1 LISSQLISVIIT
13 SYNSSACLRLVLAA
27 LERQTDRAFEVIIA
41 DDGSNEQELASI
53 RQIMASC
60 HFPVQMV
67 WQEDQGFR
75 AAKARNRAVVQAVG
89 DYLVFLDGDCI
100 ARPDFIAQ
108 HRALAEPGYWVPGN
122 RILLS
127 KNFTQGLFTADQAEF
142 CDHLLYWCYQR
153 WRGACNRCLPL
164 FRWPRSWGRKQCLTR
179 WQGAKTCNLGV
190 WKQDFLGV
198 NGFDERYQGWGYED
212 SDFVIRLIR
221 SSIYRKSGRF
231 AIPVF
236 HCWHPENNRTDTEQ
250 NLARLNQVM
259 SSDAVSAAL
268 GVDQYQEMRS
278 V

>member
-1 LISSQLISVIIT
+1 
-13 SYNSSACLRLVLAA
+13 
-27 LERQTDRAFEVIIA
+27 
-41 DDGSNEQELASI
+41 
-53 RQIMASC
+53 M
-60 HFPVQMV
+60 
-67 WQEDQGFR
+67 
-75 AAKARNRAVVQAVG
+75 
-89 DYLVFLDGDCI
+89 
-100 ARPDFIAQ
+100 
-108 HRALAEPGYWVPGN
+108 
-122 RILLS
+122 
-127 KNFTQGLFTADQAEF
+127 
-142 CDHLLYWCYQR
+142 
-153 WRGACNRCLPL
+153 
-164 FRWPRSWGRKQCLTR
+164 
-179 WQGAKTCNLGV
+179 
-190 WKQDFLGV
+190 GV